1 MLYIAS
7 SASYPARFGGH
18 ACRRVFL
25 VRIWIVYGR
34 RAACDRTRAA
44 RGAAAAG
51 LRVASIKIGRDGGIE
66 ILTVEA
72 APEVTDAFSEWK
84 ARRDARRSQGN

>member
-1 MLYIAS
+1 M
-7 SASYPARFGGH
+7 SALLPDTRL
-18 ACRRVFL
+18 RPQ
-25 VRIWIVYGR
+25 
-34 RAACDRTRAA
+34 AAFRQVDVTRAA

-84 ARRDARRSQGN
+84 AKRDARRSQGN

>member
-1 MLYIAS
+1 M
-7 SASYPARFGGH
+7 
-18 ACRRVFL
+18 
-25 VRIWIVYGR
+25 
-34 RAACDRTRAA
+34 TRAA

-84 ARRDARRSQGN
+84 AKRDARRSQGN